1 MAELSKREKVY
12 HVFQQIS
19 QTYDR
24 ANGRISLG
32 MESRWKDCLIE
43 AVCEQ
48 AAKAAVS
55 WMCAAALG
63 TSLFPWQRTGRISRS
78 LASIFAGDARRS
90 PQKKARRLL
99 TLPGRKVMP

>member
-48 AAKAAVS
+48 AAKGSRVLAV
-55 WMCAAALG
+55 ALG
-63 TSLFPWQRTGRISRS
+63 TSLFPWQRTGPISRS
-78 LASIFAGDARRS
+78 QASIFRRRCS
-90 PQKKARRLL
+90 
-99 TLPGRKVMP
+99 T